1 MANKLLFVNNATSAL
16 LGNVGPTDVSM
27 AILNGE
33 GGKFPAPTDGFSFM
47 LTLEDSAGNIEIVEC
62 TNRAGDILTV
72 IRGREGTT
80 ARAFVAGDT
89 VEARITAG
97 ALNYLNWQTSANLAN
112 GPLALGANGKA
123 PASTI
128 DTTVTAICDPRYQ
141 TNIGFTPVEQGGGT
155 GMSTNKIRFGWS
167 SAGILL
173 AQVDSTGFQVP
184 LRTAGGTVLQLTN
197 NARCRV
203 QTNTTLNEDELFL
216 GPLGWYFY
224 GNSTDGV
231 GLYHPTKGF
240 GFRFV
245 DGASPAFNVNA
256 SILQFGTQVSVN
268 GHTHTI
274 ANISGLQTILDDKFD
289 NDGGTI
295 GGNTTV
301 SGTLTAT
308 VSVRSP
314 SIVDT
319 SDERL
324 KRNIVPMT
332 IEDAETIVRG
342 TVGVRFFNTMTN
354 ANEFGVVAQQQA
366 LVSPE
371 IVPQGADGMYAVSY
385 QRLVAPLAVVVQNLM
400 TRLALAEAKIAAL
413 EAQGGGA

>member
-1 MANKLLFVNNATSAL
+1 MANKLLFVNNATSSL

-27 AILNGE
+27 AVLNGE
-33 GGKFPAPTDGFSFM
+33 GGKFPAPTAGFSFM

-62 TNRAGDILTV
+62 TARSGDIFTV
-72 IRGREGTT
+72 IRGREGTS

-89 VEARITAG
+89 VEARITSG
-97 ALNYLNWQTSANLAN
+97 VLSYLNWQASANLAN
-112 GPLALGANGKA
+112 GPLALDENGKA
-123 PASTI
+123 PASTV
-128 DTTVTAICDPRYQ
+128 DTTVTAICDPLYQ
-141 TNIGFTPVEQGGGT
+141 ASLGFTPVQQGGGT
-155 GMSTNKIRFGWS
+155 GMLNNKVRLGWS
-167 SAGILL
+167 AASILL
-173 AQVDSTGFQVP
+173 AQVDSTSYQVP

-245 DGASPAFNVNA
+245 ASSAPVFNVNA
-256 SILQFGTQVSVN
+256 SILQYGTQVSVN

-274 ANISGLQTILDDKFD
+274 AEISGLQAVLDDKFD

-301 SGTLTAT
+301 NGTLTAT
-308 VSVRSP
+308 VKVTAP

-319 SDERL
+319 SDQRF
-324 KRNIVPMT
+324 KTNIVDMT
-332 IEDAETIVRG
+332 IEDAEAIVRG
-342 TVGVRFFNTMTN
+342 TRARRFFNKQTN
-354 ANEFGVVAQQQA
+354 QLDFGVIAQEQLLA
-366 LVSPE
+366 TPE
-371 IVPQGADGMYAVSY
+371 IVPQDSAGMYGVQY

-400 TRLALAEAKIAAL
+400 TRLDLIDAKIAAL
-413 EAQGGGA
+413 EAQGGGT